1 MQLDFML
8 LYKYFYI
15 KILLKEKCYGKIF
28 YILKGEKMIS
38 DFLIIIIIILLTKQ
52 YKKIRLPL
60 IIIVGLSLIFVYKN
74 NGDSFFIGFLRSFLF
89 FIFGFV
95 ATLLDNRKDKKELS
109 ITQWFLIFF
118 GLGISLFIIY
128 II

>member
-1 MQLDFML
+1 
-8 LYKYFYI
+8 
-15 KILLKEKCYGKIF
+15 
-28 YILKGEKMIS
+28 MIS

>member
-1 MQLDFML
+1 
-8 LYKYFYI
+8 
-15 KILLKEKCYGKIF
+15 
-28 YILKGEKMIS
+28 MIT
-38 DFLIIIIIILLTKQ
+38 DLLIIIIIILLTKQ
-52 YKKIRLPL
+52 NKKIRIPF
-60 IIIVGLSLIFVYKN
+60 IIIVGLCLIFVYKN
-74 NGDSFFIGFLRSFLF
+74 NGDSFFIGFFRSFFF

-109 ITQWFLIFF
+109 VTQWFLIFL